1 MNKIELSTLFEKV
14 FGKDNYESLLI
25 MFDSSFNNKR
35 DDKIEYYELRLVLK
49 FVDENINNKDQ
60 LINFKNYLMQEII
73 FAKIVI
79 DNLEFELDNPE
90 MYE

>member
-1 MNKIELSTLFEKV
+1 
-14 FGKDNYESLLI
+14 